1 MDAASLYDLLKTLSD
16 AGREIATQQQG
27 LADHGGATVA
37 ISLQDVAVVK
47 AFAEQPAAH
56 ARVWQGMPQ
65 ACISLTDVT
74 RWHKDLFCK
83 NIPRGSHDQCIY

>member
-27 LADHGGATVA
+27 LADHGGAIVT
-37 ISLQDVAVVK
+37 ISQQDLAVVK

-56 ARVWQGMPQ
+56 ATVWQGMPQ

-74 RWHKDLFCK
+74 RWHKDLYCK
-83 NIPRGSHDQCIY
+83 NKLHSHDQCIY